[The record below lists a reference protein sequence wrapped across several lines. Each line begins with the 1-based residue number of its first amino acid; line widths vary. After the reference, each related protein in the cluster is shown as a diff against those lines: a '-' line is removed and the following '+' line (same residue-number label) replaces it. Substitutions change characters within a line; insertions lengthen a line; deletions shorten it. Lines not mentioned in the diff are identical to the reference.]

1 MLSKKV
7 RREEPFIFDAFISY
21 CKEDEDWIE
30 VTLSRSN
37 LMVIPE

>member
-21 CKEDEDWIE
+21 CKEDEEWIE
-30 VTLSRSN
+30 VILSRSN
-37 LMVIPE
+37 ITLIPE